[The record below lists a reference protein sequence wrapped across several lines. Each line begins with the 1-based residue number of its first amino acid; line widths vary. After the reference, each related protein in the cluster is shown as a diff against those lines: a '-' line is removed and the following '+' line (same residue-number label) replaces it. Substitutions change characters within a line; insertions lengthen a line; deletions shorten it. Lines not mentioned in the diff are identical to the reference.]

1 MRNKLLIAFCFICI
15 LTTYVEAREG
25 LFVKMSVGPGL
36 MLENSRINGSG
47 FTIVTKNHAIG
58 WGFNK
63 KYALFIGEF
72 GGLINKKVGEYN
84 FINLDAFGVGL
95 SYNTPLNVRVS
106 VMGAYSMVS
115 LAHNWWEATGIND
128 GNGFGINFS
137 VEKEWI
143 IAKRWGVGIGPQVFY
158 LKTMETDY
166 QFINFSINFMGTFY
180 LTPVH

>member
-15 LTTYVEAREG
+15 SITYVEAHEG

-58 WGFNK
+58 WGLNE

-84 FINLDAFGVGL
+84 FIN
-95 SYNTPLNVRVS
+95 
-106 VMGAYSMVS
+106 
-115 LAHNWWEATGIND
+115 
-128 GNGFGINFS
+128 
-137 VEKEWI
+137 
-143 IAKRWGVGIGPQVFY
+143 
-158 LKTMETDY
+158 
-166 QFINFSINFMGTFY
+166 FSINVMGTFY

>member
-1 MRNKLLIAFCFICI
+1 MSSKLLIAFCVICI
-15 LTTYVEAREG
+15 SATYVEAHEG

-47 FTIVTKNHAIG
+47 FTMVTKNHAIG
-58 WGFNK
+58 WGFNE

-95 SYNTPLNVRVS
+95 SYSTPFNVRVS
-106 VMGAYSMVS
+106 VMGAYGKVS
-115 LAHNWWEATGIND
+115 LAHNWWEATGDND

-143 IAKRWGVGIGPQVFY
+143 LAERWGVGIGPQVFY